1 MNEKTLPSRHIIL
14 NSSPG
19 GLRLSTLP
27 LGHGDNIESL
37 RVSGEETLC
46 FFEITLWWDS
56 DRVCMSAFVSEPSY
70 QLLQTI
76 QKVMVWSI
84 ACANMQ
90 LE

>member
-1 MNEKTLPSRHIIL
+1 MRKPLCWEQINEWGLKPPLRTCRLNKTMLKKTPKDGEMNEKTLPSRHIIL

-46 FFEITLWWDS
+46 FFEITL
-56 DRVCMSAFVSEPSY
+56 
-70 QLLQTI
+70 
-76 QKVMVWSI
+76 
-84 ACANMQ
+84 
-90 LE
+90 